1 MIKINNLYKSFGKN
15 VVFRGLN
22 LEIRDGKT
30 ITIIGG
36 SGCGKSVL
44 IKHIVG
50 LLKPDSGEIFI
61 DDKEITKLKEDEL
74 FEIQKKFGFLFQ
86 GAALFDS
93 LTVKEN
99 VAFGLRNLKNMTE
112 EAISEKVKECL
123 TMIGLEGIENM
134 KPSELSGGMKKRV
147 ALARAIATDPKYI
160 LYDEPTTGIDP
171 IMADVINDLI
181 IHLQKTLGV
190 TSIVVTHDMT
200 SAYKISN
207 HIAMLFEGKII
218 GEGSSEEIKNTKNPY
233 IKQFTTGSS
242 TGPIKMKMF
251 ES

>member
-74 FEIQKKFGFLFQ
+74 FEIQKKFGFVFGLVL
-86 GAALFDS
+86 AALLAIS
-93 LTVKEN
+93 LGGCATGKSAEQSEPEKAQAPAAVVTPLSRGYSDIFVFEMD
-99 VAFGLRNLKNMTE
+99 ASQALKNPQ
-112 EAISEKVKECL
+112 EAVKH
-123 TMIGLEGIENM
+123 TKEGTVF
-134 KPSELSGGMKKRV
+134 S
-147 ALARAIATDPKYI
+147 
-160 LYDEPTTGIDP
+160 
-171 IMADVINDLI
+171 
-181 IHLQKTLGV
+181 
-190 TSIVVTHDMT
+190 
-200 SAYKISN
+200 
-207 HIAMLFEGKII
+207 
-218 GEGSSEEIKNTKNPY
+218 
-233 IKQFTTGSS
+233 
-242 TGPIKMKMF
+242 
-251 ES
+251 